1 MAFID
6 VGTVGNGR
14 GGASFL
20 IRFRESVVDFSS
32 SAGGVA
38 LFLPF
43 SGLVVLVSVTVVFWG
58 TSTEI
63 LALAAPSDCG
73 AGFVADSDIT
83 GTAEPSADL
92 TFFIVNGSCI
102 SSSLRF
108 LEEVAAIVRCR
119 ELTIELRAKDN
130 QRKVANLEWKK
141 NGRFPI
147 FLNCISKSG
156 AVIKL
161 SRGVTFE
168 FVAIG

>member
-20 IRFRESVVDFSS
+20 IRFRESVPLVDFSS
-32 SAGGVA
+32 STGGVA

-43 SGLVVLVSVTVVFWG
+43 SGLVVLVLVTAVFCG
-58 TSTEI
+58 TSTGM
-63 LALAAPSDCG
+63 LVLAAPSDCG

-92 TFFIVNGSCI
+92 TFFIVNGSCV

-119 ELTIELRAKDN
+119 ELTIELRAEDN
-130 QRKVANLEWKK
+130 QRKVVNLE
-141 NGRFPI
+141 
-147 FLNCISKSG
+147 
-156 AVIKL
+156 
-161 SRGVTFE
+161 
-168 FVAIG
+168 